1 MIVPM
6 KKLSLLL
13 YHKEKES
20 FLNSL
25 QDLGVVH
32 VAVNA
37 KIQSENL
44 SELQEKVKIADRV
57 LKALKRVKTPSVTQQ
72 KKGNA
77 EEIINQYGTLASQ
90 REEIEQQIIKLR
102 KDAAALEPWGNFDPA
117 SLGKLKEKGVSIR
130 FFRLHEKMFGAM
142 KKDDLYFEV
151 INRKEG
157 SVYFVVLV
165 YGESVLPDIEDVIL
179 PQVSLETTLKEIKA
193 LANKKQKIEK
203 SIEELAAYQDVL
215 TFYLSNQNCHLSLES
230 ARINMEEGADGRVLS
245 LTGWLPVNKE
255 KKVTEFLN
263 GFFAWFE
270 CSDPLEDD
278 DVPILLKNK
287 KGFALFEAIT
297 KIFNLPDYFELDP
310 TPFFAPFFAFFFGL
324 CLGDCGYGLIVLIG
338 SLVAL
343 KKGPASLKPIFQLGM
358 ILGIATMVAGLFLN
372 TFFGA
377 AVFSFPGFEEA
388 IFKTGGR
395 IGAPLG
401 AFEAERGKIFPAM
414 TFALYIGIMQIILGM
429 ILRGFNRIQ
438 SSGMIF
444 GIAPLSNILMVGAFV
459 IFLAHANFME
469 MGTFSFWAVPAG
481 KLLSSVPASVAKG
494 LAVAGVGLLLFFND
508 PRKKLPARVGI
519 GLWELYNFVSGVVSN
534 GLSYL
539 RLFALGLAG
548 GLLGA
553 AFNEIAF
560 MLITD
565 ANGVVNYASVMTIF
579 TVLILIASH
588 TLNLGLSALGAF
600 VHSLRLTFVEFYGNV
615 NFKGGGKAYSPL
627 SKFR

>member
-6 KKLSLLL
+6 NKLSLLL

-20 FLNSL
+20 FLKSL
-25 QDLGVVH
+25 QDLGVIH
-32 VAVNA
+32 VVVNPE
-37 KIQSENL
+37 IQSEDL
-44 SELQEKVKIADRV
+44 SVLQERVKAADRV
-57 LKALKRVKTPSVTQQ
+57 LKALKRIKKPSIPQKTKGSAGDIIKQFDELVEQQ
-72 KKGNA
+72 EK
-77 EEIINQYGTLASQ
+77 
-90 REEIEQQIIKLR
+90 IEQQINKMK
-102 KDAAALEPWGNFDPA
+102 KDVATLEPWGDFKPK
-117 SLGKLKEKGVSIR
+117 SLNKLKETGITMR
-130 FFRLHEKMFGAM
+130 FFKLHEKMFNAL
-142 KKDDLYFEV
+142 KKDDLYYEI

-157 SVYFVVLV
+157 SVYFVVLER
-165 YGESVLPDIEDVIL
+165 GESVLPDVEDIIL
-179 PQVSLETTLKEIKA
+179 PQVSLQEILKGIEKLGA
-193 LANKKQKIEK
+193 QKQKIEK
-203 SIEELAAYQDVL
+203 SIEELVAYQDVL
-215 TFYLSNQNCHLSLES
+215 KFYLSNQNCHLSLES
-230 ARINMEEGADGRVLS
+230 ARINMEEGADGKVLS

-263 GFFAWFE
+263 GFSAWFE
-270 CSDPLEDD
+270 VNDPVEGE
-278 DVPILLKNK
+278 DVPILLGNK

-297 KIFNLPDYFELDP
+297 KIFDLPDYFELDP

-324 CLGDCGYGLIVLIG
+324 CLGDCGYGLIVFIG
-338 SLVAL
+338 SIYAI
-343 KKGPASLKPIFQLGM
+343 KKGPTSLKPIFQLGM

-377 AVFSFPGFEEA
+377 AVFSFPGYEEA
-388 IFKTGGR
+388 IFKSGGH

-401 AFEAERGKIFPAM
+401 AFETERGKIFPAM

-429 ILRGFNRIQ
+429 ILRAFNRMR

-444 GIAPLSNILMVGAFV
+444 GIAPFSNILMVCAFT
-459 IFLAHANFME
+459 IFLAQANFMD
-469 MGTFSFWAVPAG
+469 MGTFVFWAVPAG
-481 KLLSSVPASVAKG
+481 KLLCSIPASVAKW
-494 LAVAGVGLLLFFND
+494 LAVAGLVLLLLFND
-508 PRKKLPARVGI
+508 PRKKIPARVGV
-519 GLWELYNFVSGVVSN
+519 GLWELYNFISGVVSN

-565 ANGVVNYASVMTIF
+565 ANGVVHYASVMTVF

-627 SKFR
+627 SNSK